1 MKGELIRNNEVF
13 ENIMRTKI
21 FYKLVIPLLLFLFII
36 LSIFI
41 STVYIVSL
49 QKRDA
54 LIVNLAGRERMLSQ
68 KMFKELLLFEKT
80 NDKKFNESLANT
92 RKVFETTLHALA
104 NGGKVP
110 LDLKWEKSDIL
121 PVADEEEV
129 VAQLRKV
136 IDIWTEFKEK
146 SDSYLQTKDNSKLE
160 RIIDINSN
168 LLIEM
173 DKAVV
178 LFQKNAERKV
188 EYLEGIQ
195 IFFLIFG
202 LAIFIFS
209 SFIDH
214 FGLLKPILHITHV
227 VTELSKAKGDLTYK
241 IPTQTKDE
249 IATLANSFN
258 HFTDSLKVSLMKI
271 FSSFRMNIVSI
282 SRIGRKLKQFTTN
295 IHHIE
300 SQLTKSKSDIESI
313 SLATEEQSKALKHIT
328 DVSQN
333 LSDIVESLNS
343 ISTSLSNRAVDSRQ
357 EIIDVSGII
366 NEIKE
371 RFEFFSRKSQELSE
385 KALIINK
392 VTETING
399 ISKRTNLLALNA
411 SIEAAR
417 AGEYGKGFSVVASEV
432 GKLAEESNR
441 TIGEIDINLK
451 IIIEEIENNSKESS
465 KIADKINYVY
475 SRNQE
480 TIDKLSEIFKSIG
493 GINTNSELIS
503 TKTNVLGA
511 GIEELAATARMIHEN
526 AQTVYGKFNQICDLE
541 ISMVEEIH
549 QIQDNM
555 EEIINDT
562 TISVNNLSTISLF
575 EHTEFNQELDNARNA
590 HLEWV
595 KKLENTFQN
604 GSRDLELNHNRCNF
618 GIFYHSTA
626 SPIGHEKEWNEIDSV
641 HKLVHSS
648 ALPIFGD
655 IDRGDIST
663 ARSKLSEVEKASQK
677 LIGLLA
683 KVKY

>member
-1 MKGELIRNNEVF
+1 
-13 ENIMRTKI
+13 MRTKI

-110 LDLKWEKSDIL
+110 LDLKWEKIDIL

-227 VTELSKAKGDLTYK
+227 VTELSKAK
-241 IPTQTKDE
+241 
-249 IATLANSFN
+249 
-258 HFTDSLKVSLMKI
+258 
-271 FSSFRMNIVSI
+271 
-282 SRIGRKLKQFTTN
+282 
-295 IHHIE
+295 
-300 SQLTKSKSDIESI
+300 
-313 SLATEEQSKALKHIT
+313 
-328 DVSQN
+328 
-333 LSDIVESLNS
+333 
-343 ISTSLSNRAVDSRQ
+343 
-357 EIIDVSGII
+357 
-366 NEIKE
+366 
-371 RFEFFSRKSQELSE
+371 
-385 KALIINK
+385 
-392 VTETING
+392 
-399 ISKRTNLLALNA
+399 
-411 SIEAAR
+411 
-417 AGEYGKGFSVVASEV
+417 
-432 GKLAEESNR
+432 
-441 TIGEIDINLK
+441 
-451 IIIEEIENNSKESS
+451 
-465 KIADKINYVY
+465 
-475 SRNQE
+475 
-480 TIDKLSEIFKSIG
+480 
-493 GINTNSELIS
+493 
-503 TKTNVLGA
+503 
-511 GIEELAATARMIHEN
+511 
-526 AQTVYGKFNQICDLE
+526 
-541 ISMVEEIH
+541 
-549 QIQDNM
+549 
-555 EEIINDT
+555 
-562 TISVNNLSTISLF
+562 
-575 EHTEFNQELDNARNA
+575 
-590 HLEWV
+590 
-595 KKLENTFQN
+595 
-604 GSRDLELNHNRCNF
+604 
-618 GIFYHSTA
+618 
-626 SPIGHEKEWNEIDSV
+626 
-641 HKLVHSS
+641 
-648 ALPIFGD
+648 
-655 IDRGDIST
+655 
-663 ARSKLSEVEKASQK
+663 
-677 LIGLLA
+677 
-683 KVKY
+683 